1 VRIAIV
7 PTRTSPYQTC
17 QHSSGASR
25 ERRRVSS
32 GMGYQSAT
40 APPEQYHY
48 QLGPWAPPVHMIKL
62 TSLAHRRALIGS
74 GSPAAHR

>member
-32 GMGYQSAT
+32 GMGAIK
-40 APPEQYHY
+40 APPRRRNNTTTNW
-48 QLGPWAPPVHMIKL
+48 GPGAVGA
-62 TSLAHRRALIGS
+62 T
-74 GSPAAHR
+74 